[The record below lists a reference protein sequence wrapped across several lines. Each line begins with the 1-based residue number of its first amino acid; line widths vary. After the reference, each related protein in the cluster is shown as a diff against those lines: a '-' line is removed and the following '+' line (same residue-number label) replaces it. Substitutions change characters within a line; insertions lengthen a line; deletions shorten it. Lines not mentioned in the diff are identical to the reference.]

1 MRRIATVVGLHM
13 VAGAAGAL
21 APASAAVVFANSSQV
36 TGYQA
41 GSAIAGAKHR
51 FSHTNWDQ
59 SFGNSAETSNTANF
73 MSANLGN
80 SAALSGAAQSFSLAF
95 VAGQGFTFTVG
106 SSALTWR
113 QDALTSGTSKP
124 TLNGIG
130 PLDRAFDSLKID
142 YRVLDEGNNRAT
154 LKLLSLT
161 GLAFTHSGTTVGALT
176 DATVSATP
184 SSNGNQSGS
193 QLIVSNADMRGFDW
207 MLSGVVTLTQV
218 GGGVDNGGEKIRL
231 SITLSDAT
239 FVAPDIAPETDA
251 VPAPGAA
258 GLAFTA
264 LVARSGRRRCE

>member
-1 MRRIATVVGLHM
+1 MRRIAMVVGLHM
-13 VAGAAGAL
+13 VAGMAGAL

-41 GSAIAGAKHR
+41 GSAIAGAKYR

-59 SFGNSAETSNTANF
+59 SFGNSAETSNSANF

-80 SAALSGAAQSFSLAF
+80 STALSGVAQSFSLAF

-113 QDALTSGTSKP
+113 QDAVTSATAKP

-130 PLDRAFDSLKID
+130 PLDRAFDALSID
-142 YRVLDEGNNRAT
+142 YRVNNEGNNRAT
-154 LKLLSLT
+154 LKQLSLSN
-161 GLAFTHSGTTVGALT
+161 LVFTHSGTTVGGLA
-176 DATVSATP
+176 DATVSATQ
-184 SSNGNQSGS
+184 SSNGDQSGS
-193 QLIVSNADMRGFDW
+193 QRIVSNADMRGFDW
-207 MLSGVVTLTQV
+207 TLSGVVTLTQV

-239 FVAPDIAPETDA
+239 FCAPDVETDA

-264 LVARSGRRRCE
+264 FLARGGRRRRE